1 MNSPP
6 PVASPP
12 SSRLITP
19 ALVRRIVW
27 LALFAVLVYAAWLLL
42 ADFPAIVRSLQGVP
56 ATAVLLAL
64 FYASLNYALRW
75 LRWELYLRRLGLVVP
90 KTESAVVFVAGF
102 AMTVT
107 PAKMGEILKSLLL
120 KNSRDIAVATTAP
133 IVVAERVT
141 DLGGLVALAAIG
153 CLAFDAGMPMAIGG
167 GILVLMLW
175 LVCSVRPV
183 GRLLVRGAGRL
194 PVLHRVTDRLHA
206 AYDALHRLS
215 GVGTMLQATL
225 LSTLAWFTH
234 CVCLWHCAAV
244 IAPDR
249 IDLLASCVAY
259 AVPLLGGTLLL
270 IPGGLGA
277 TEASMTGLL
286 VVLSAQPLGTA
297 AAAAIALL
305 VRLVTFWWAI
315 GIGLAAL
322 GWWHRRYR
330 RAER

>member
-1 MNSPP
+1 MILQTLRIGGAVMAWAEVEGNQGLAEEMNLPLKKIRMIRRAVKAYQSP
-6 PVASPP
+6 SQ
-12 SSRLITP
+12 SREDNDL
-19 ALVRRIVW
+19 
-27 LALFAVLVYAAWLLL
+27 
-42 ADFPAIVRSLQGVP
+42 
-56 ATAVLLAL
+56 
-64 FYASLNYALRW
+64 
-75 LRWELYLRRLGLVVP
+75 
-90 KTESAVVFVAGF
+90 
-102 AMTVT
+102 
-107 PAKMGEILKSLLL
+107 AKMGEILKSLLL

-153 CLAFDAGMPMAIGG
+153 CLAFDAGVSMAIGG
-167 GILVLMLW
+167 GVLVLL
-175 LVCSVRPV
+175 LSVICSVRPV
-183 GRLLVRGAGRL
+183 GLLLVRFAGRL
-194 PVLHRVTDRLHA
+194 PVLHKVADRLHA

-215 GVGTMLQATL
+215 GFRTVVQATL

-234 CVCLWHCAAV
+234 CVCLWHCAEG
-244 IAPDR
+244 IAPGS

-286 VVLSAQPLGTA
+286 VVLSGSQIGTA
-297 AAAAIALL
+297 AAAAITLL

-315 GIGLAAL
+315 GLGLAAL

-330 RAER
+330 RTDR

>member
-1 MNSPP
+1 MTSSLPP
-6 PVASPP
+6 APAP
-12 SSRLITP
+12 SSRLFTP
-19 ALVRRIVW
+19 ALVRRTLFV
-27 LALFAVLVYAAWLLL
+27 ALFAVVVYAAWLLL
-42 ADFPAIVRSLQGVP
+42 ADFPAIVRSLQGVS
-56 ATAVLLAL
+56 ASAVLLAL
-64 FYASLNYALRW
+64 LYATLNYAIRW

-90 KTESAVVFVAGF
+90 WTESVVVFTAGF

-153 CLAFDAGMPMAIGG
+153 CLAFDAGVPMAIGG
-167 GILVLMLW
+167 GVLVLL
-175 LVCSVRPV
+175 LSVICSVRPV
-183 GRLLVRGAGRL
+183 GLLLVRFAGRL
-194 PVLHRVTDRLHA
+194 PVLHKVADRLLA
-206 AYDALHRLS
+206 AHDSLHRLS
-215 GVGTMLQATL
+215 GFGIMLQATL

-234 CVCLWHCAAV
+234 CVCLWHCAEV
-244 IAPDR
+244 IAPGS

-286 VVLSAQPLGTA
+286 VVLSGSQIGTA

-315 GIGLAAL
+315 GLGLAAL

-330 RAER
+330 RADR

>member
-1 MNSPP
+1 MTSSPP
-6 PVASPP
+6 NVPASNA
-12 SSRLITP
+12 RLFTP

-27 LALFAVLVYAAWLLL
+27 ITLFAVLVYAAWLLL
-42 ADFPAIVRSLQGVP
+42 SDLPAIVRSLQGVR
-56 ATAVLLAL
+56 TWAVVVAL

-75 LRWELYLRRLGLVVP
+75 LRWELYLRRLQLVVP
-90 KTESAVVFVAGF
+90 RTESAVVFLAGF

-120 KNSRDIAVATTAP
+120 KNSRDIAVASTAP

-153 CLAFDAGMPMAIGG
+153 CLAFDAGLPMAIGG
-167 GILVLMLW
+167 AVLVLALAV
-175 LVCSVRPV
+175 VCSVRPV
-183 GRLLVRGAGRL
+183 GLSLVRVAGRL
-194 PVLHRVTDRLHA
+194 PVLHRVAERLHA

-215 GVGTMLQATL
+215 GVGTMLQATA

-234 CVCLWHCAAV
+234 CLCLWHCAAA
-244 IAPDR
+244 IAPGS

-286 VVLSAQPLGTA
+286 VVLSTPPIGTA

-315 GIGLAAL
+315 GLGLAAL
-322 GWWHRRYR
+322 GIWHRRYR
-330 RAER
+330 RA